1 MGESSQREG
10 NQPHRR
16 SRMEDEVLE
25 ILYRT
30 DQPSSLADH
39 VRRKT
44 ARQRRSRIS
53 AVSRSYGLRR
63 QAGPGTMLLATLG
76 AALLA
81 VLVKDTSAIL
91 ATLLAL
97 ASVAFLLAPIVGRY
111 RRPGRSDVKR
121 WRGRDIDLSP
131 APPAWI
137 GSLRDR
143 FRKPPRF

>member
-10 NQPHRR
+10 NEPPRR

-30 DQPSSLADH
+30 DQPTSFADH

-44 ARQRRSRIS
+44 TRQRRSRLSTI
-53 AVSRSYGLRR
+53 SRSFRTTQQL
-63 QAGPGTMLLATLG
+63 GPGTMLLASIG

-81 VLVKDTSAIL
+81 VLVKDASAIL

-97 ASVAFLLAPIVGRY
+97 ASVSLLLAPIVGRY

-121 WRGRDIDLSP
+121 WRGRDIDLNP
-131 APPAWI
+131 PPPAWV

>member
-1 MGESSQREG
+1 MSGPSQPEG

-30 DQPSSLADH
+30 DQPSSFADH

-44 ARQRRSRIS
+44 ARQCQSRLS
-53 AVSRSYGLRR
+53 TVSRYPRLLR
-63 QAGPGTMLLATLG
+63 QTGPGTMLVASIG

-81 VLVKDTSAIL
+81 VLVKDASAIL

-97 ASVAFLLAPIVGRY
+97 ASVSLLLAPIVGRY
-111 RRPGRSDVKR
+111 RRPGQSDVKR

-131 APPAWI
+131 PPPAWV

>member
-1 MGESSQREG
+1 
-10 NQPHRR
+10 
-16 SRMEDEVLE
+16 MEDEVLE

-44 ARQRRSRIS
+44 AR
-53 AVSRSYGLRR
+53 RR
-63 QAGPGTMLLATLG
+63 QSRLAAISRVPRLAQQMGPGTMLLASFG

-81 VLVKDTSAIL
+81 VLVKDASAIL

-97 ASVAFLLAPIVGRY
+97 ASVWLLLAPIVGRF
-111 RRPGRSDVKR
+111 RRPGQSDIKR

-131 APPAWI
+131 PPPAWV